1 MQLVPT
7 HIQSK
12 YILKN
17 TLYFSSNNNTNK
29 NHLSRYLFT
38 QEVGLSSQNFHS
50 VATGIVCLQHKQLMY
65 SINTICAA
73 LCVNRSHIAE
83 VYVEL

>member
-7 HIQSK
+7 HIQSE

-29 NHLSRYLFT
+29 NYLSRFLFT
-38 QEVGLSSQNFHS
+38 QEVGLSSQNFDS

-65 SINTICAA
+65 SINTICGS
-73 LCVNRSHIAE
+73 LC
-83 VYVEL
+83 